1 MKRQRAY
8 VAAAMP
14 AVAALLVSGA
24 VGAQNG
30 LDRVAGA
37 YEIYLGI
44 TPATVI
50 ARNYAPG
57 SSERMMHGGV
67 PSNPNDQHVMIAVF
81 NRSTG
86 RRVGN
91 ATVTATVRPAD
102 GRSVPVQRKA
112 LQSMAIAGHVT
123 YGNYFFMPS
132 SGRYDV
138 RLSISVPGLPRTATT
153 FFYADQGT

>member
-14 AVAALLVSGA
+14 AVAAILVSGA

-30 LDRVAGA
+30 LDRATGA

-44 TPATVI
+44 TPAAVI

-57 SSERMMHGGV
+57 STERTMHGGV
-67 PSNPNDQHVMIAVF
+67 PSNPSDEHVMIAVF
-81 NRSTG
+81 NRNTG
-86 RRVGN
+86 QRVGD
-91 ATVTATVRPAD
+91 ATVTARVWPAD
-102 GRSVPVQRKA
+102 GRSVPVQRKS
-112 LQSMAIAGHVT
+112 LQSMSIAGNVT
-123 YGNYFFMPS
+123 YGNYFFMPA

-138 RLSISVPGLPRTATT
+138 RLSISAPGLPRAATT
-153 FFYADQGT
+153 FTYSAEGT

>member
-44 TPATVI
+44 TPAAVI

-57 SSERMMHGGV
+57 SSERTMHGGV
-67 PSNPNDQHVMIAVF
+67 PSNPGDQHLMIAVF
-81 NRSTG
+81 NRDTG
-86 RRVGN
+86 QRVAN
-91 ATVTATVRPAD
+91 ATVTAKVWSSD
-102 GRSVPVQRKA
+102 GRSVPVQRKP
-112 LQSMAIAGHVT
+112 LQSMSIAGSVT

-153 FFYADQGT
+153 FTYAVAGT

>member
-1 MKRQRAY
+1 MKRQRVY

-14 AVAALLVSGA
+14 AVAALVLSGA

-44 TPATVI
+44 TPAVVI

-57 SSERMMHGGV
+57 SSERTMHGGV
-67 PSNPNDQHVMIAVF
+67 PSNPNDQHLMIALF
-81 NRSTG
+81 NRNTG
-86 RRVGN
+86 QRVGN
-91 ATVTATVRPAD
+91 ATVTAKVWSAD
-102 GRSVPVQRKA
+102 GGSVPVQRKS
-112 LQSMAIAGHVT
+112 LQSMSIAGSVT

-138 RLSISVPGLPRTATT
+138 RLSISVPGQPPTATT
-153 FFYADQGT
+153 FTYADGGT